1 MTALFITREDLV
13 KNTPLNGNIDMDKIL
28 HFVKIAQE
36 IHIQGLLGT
45 KLYNKISN
53 DILNGS
59 LTGDYLNLVNDYV
72 KPVTVQFSFME
83 FLPFAQYTV
92 SNKGLFKK
100 TSENAEV
107 PDSKEIEKMIEATR
121 DIAEHY
127 ATRLSEYMRHYA
139 HDLFPEYIQGIT
151 KDEMRPQRDIQFGG
165 WNI

>member
-1 MTALFITREDLV
+1 MTALFITRNDLV

-53 DILNGS
+53 DIIAGN
-59 LTGDYLNLVNDYV
+59 LTGDYLNLVNNYI
-72 KPVTVQFSFME
+72 KPITVQYSFLE
-83 FLPFAQYTV
+83 FLPFAQFSV
-92 SNKGLFKK
+92 SNKGVFKK

-107 PDSKEIEKMIEATR
+107 PSESDINNMIEATR
-121 DIAEHY
+121 DVAEHY
-127 ATRLSEYMRHYA
+127 ANRFVEYMRHYA
-139 HDLFPEYIQGIT
+139 HELFPEYNTGIT
-151 KDEMRPQRDIQFGG
+151 KDEIKPQKDITFGG